1 LGEELRWTKDK
12 NLRELSRNNLA
23 NCCTREKP
31 AGGKELIEIRDERLG
46 KNRRKG

>member
-1 LGEELRWTKDK
+1 MK
-12 NLRELSRNNLA
+12 
-23 NCCTREKP
+23 EKP